1 MYLYIAY
8 RVDEMND
15 WPRSPNLRLG
25 PDFLGVECA
34 DKPPYIARA
43 STSQW
48 GKNHHEKILLKERS
62 LKASVSK

>member
-1 MYLYIAY
+1 MYVYIAY

-15 WPRSPNLRLG
+15 WPRSPNLLLG
-25 PDFLGVECA
+25 PDFLGVERV
-34 DKPPYIARA
+34 DEPPDIA

-48 GKNHHEKILLKERS
+48 GRNHHEKILLKERS